1 MVITRENIVV
11 IIQKNTIKKLKHT
24 DTRRH
29 QNKNILVPKCSTVRF
44 LICLQINC
52 CWVRRMKEVVKE
64 REQQICK
71 QPKNI

>member
-29 QNKNILVPKCSTVRF
+29 QNKNILIPRCNIVRF
-44 LICLQINC
+44 FICLQINS
-52 CWVRRMKEVVKE
+52 CWARRMKKDSS
-64 REQQICK
+64 
-71 QPKNI
+71 